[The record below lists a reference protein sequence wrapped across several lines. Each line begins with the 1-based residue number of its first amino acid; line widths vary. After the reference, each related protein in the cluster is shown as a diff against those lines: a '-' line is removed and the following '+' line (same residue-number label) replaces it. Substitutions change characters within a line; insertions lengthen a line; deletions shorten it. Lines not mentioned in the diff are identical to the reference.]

1 MLIRIKI
8 IYYLK
13 LVIWIKT
20 QNQDILIK
28 KAKRDTLESLYALY
42 EGREMVLNVFKS
54 GIFEMFSFEGT
65 CNPDMVAR
73 VTQVSDR
80 KVSDPP
86 SLKILG
92 PK

>member
-1 MLIRIKI
+1 
-8 IYYLK
+8 
-13 LVIWIKT
+13 
-20 QNQDILIK
+20 
-28 KAKRDTLESLYALY
+28 
-42 EGREMVLNVFKS
+42 MVLNAFKS
-54 GIFEMFSFEGT
+54 RIFQMFSFEGT